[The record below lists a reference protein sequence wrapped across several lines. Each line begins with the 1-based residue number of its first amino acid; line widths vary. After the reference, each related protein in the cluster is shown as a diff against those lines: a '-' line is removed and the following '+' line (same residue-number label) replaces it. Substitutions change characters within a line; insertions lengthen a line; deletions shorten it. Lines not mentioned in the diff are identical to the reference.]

1 MALSASDL
9 ARRSFLYR
17 ELAALGAA
25 FEELNGYAAAMTCG
39 AEADAEVAQ
48 ARSLGLSDLSALKRA
63 GYKGW
68 STADWLRERGAE
80 LGDDSNRAYPQADGT
95 RIARLAPG
103 EALLL
108 GDLAGE
114 SPLIDRLADSWSM
127 ASAAGCYQVPREDVS
142 CWLKISGEH
151 AAAMFAKVCAVDL
164 RPQSFD
170 AQQIAQTNV
179 ARLNAI
185 LIRDD
190 LGPVL
195 AYDLLTDIASAV
207 YLWRSLLD
215 AMAEFDGK
223 PVGLAALR
231 DLAGAAV

>member
-1 MALSASDL
+1 MALAASDL

-25 FEELNGYAAAMTCG
+25 FEELNGYATAMTCG
-39 AEADAEVAQ
+39 ADAEAEVAQ
-48 ARSLGLSDLSALKRA
+48 ARSLALCDLSALKRA

-68 STADWLRERGAE
+68 STADWLREQAAEMGA
-80 LGDDSNRAYPQADGT
+80 DSNRVYPQADGT
-95 RIARLAPG
+95 RIARLSPG

-108 GDLAGE
+108 GNLAGE
-114 SPLIDRLADSWSM
+114 SPLIDRLTDSWSM
-127 ASAAGCYQVPREDVS
+127 ESAAGCYQVPREDAS
-142 CWLKISGEH
+142 CWLKVTGEH

-164 RPQSFD
+164 RPHKFD
-170 AQQIAQTNV
+170 IAEIAQTNV

-185 LIRDD
+185 VIRED
-190 LGPVL
+190 LGSVL

-215 AMAEFDGK
+215 AMGEFDGK
-223 PVGLAALR
+223 AVGLAALR
-231 DLAGAAV
+231 DLAGATA

>member
-1 MALSASDL
+1 MALAASDL

-17 ELAALGAA
+17 ELDALGAA
-25 FEELNGYAAAMTCG
+25 FEEVNGCAAAMTCG
-39 AEADAEVAQ
+39 SEAGAEAAQ
-48 ARSLGLSDLSALKRA
+48 ARSLALCDLSALKRA

-68 STADWLRERGAE
+68 STADWLREQGVE

-95 RIARLAPG
+95 RIARLSPG

-127 ASAAGCYQVPREDVS
+127 ESAAGCYRVPREDAS
-142 CWLKISGEH
+142 CWLKITGEH

-164 RPQSFD
+164 RPHNFD
-170 AQQIAQTNV
+170 TNQIAQTNV

-185 LIRDD
+185 VIRDD
-190 LGPVL
+190 LGPAL

-207 YLWRSLLD
+207 YLWHSLLD
-215 AMAEFDGK
+215 AMGEFDGK
-223 PVGLAALR
+223 PVGLAALK
-231 DLAGAAV
+231 DLAGATV